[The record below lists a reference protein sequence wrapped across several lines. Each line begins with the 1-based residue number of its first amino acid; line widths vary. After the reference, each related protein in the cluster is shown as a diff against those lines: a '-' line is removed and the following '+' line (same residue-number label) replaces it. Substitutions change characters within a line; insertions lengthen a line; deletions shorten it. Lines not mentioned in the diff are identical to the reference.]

1 MILRKKKLYIFLAA
15 LKCRQR
21 KKQWLNNLQAKVE
34 YLANDNEQ
42 LQVQSNALREEIVNL
57 KTLLLAHKDC
67 TIAQQQQ
74 QGVFLGL
81 QQEQQQ
87 QQQQQ
92 HHHNNHNHNQNKT
105 SSSSIMHPSAE
116 TELIP
121 IRYSSATSS
130 TTINNTNNSNN
141 NTTNSMQQNMMT
153 FSSHPQAQSMVAGT
167 SSVLRF

>member
-1 MILRKKKLYIFLAA
+1 M
-15 LKCRQR
+15 KCRQR

-34 YLANDNEQ
+34 YLTNDNEQ
-42 LQVQSNALREEIVNL
+42 LQVQSNTLREEIVNL

-92 HHHNNHNHNQNKT
+92 HHHNNHNHNHNQNKT

>member
-67 TIAQQQQ
+67 PIARQQQ

-81 QQEQQQ
+81 QQEQQH
-87 QQQQQ
+87 QQQQ
-92 HHHNNHNHNQNKT
+92 HNNHNHNHNQNKT
-105 SSSSIMHPSAE
+105 SLSIMQPSAE

-141 NTTNSMQQNMMT
+141 NATNSMQQNMMT